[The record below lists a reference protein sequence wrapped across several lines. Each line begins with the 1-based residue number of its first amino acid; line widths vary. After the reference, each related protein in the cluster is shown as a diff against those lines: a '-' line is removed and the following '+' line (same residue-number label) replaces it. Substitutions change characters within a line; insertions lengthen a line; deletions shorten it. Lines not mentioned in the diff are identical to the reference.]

1 MQPVSS
7 QPFRRMPFDCM
18 FSVPDKAII
27 LRIPEN
33 AIGAEAV
40 FAPDRHV
47 DGCRRQRKRIE
58 ASEFISETSL
68 LWILTVL
75 FFDYSFLFTGT
86 QIALW

>member
-1 MQPVSS
+1 MISWLHSFHWIYREQFVLNGA
-7 QPFRRMPFDCM
+7 
-18 FSVPDKAII
+18 VL

-33 AIGAEAV
+33 VIGSETV